1 VQAEPGE
8 VPGST
13 GIVNPRWV
21 GTGRTVFNN
30 KGNPVKQYEPFF
42 SATSDFED
50 EDSIVATG
58 VTPVVH
64 YDPLD
69 RVIRTEL
76 PDGSES
82 RVEFDPWRQ
91 VSFDPTRRSG
101 RHPLAHGAS
110 RRYAG

>member
-1 VQAEPGE
+1 LGGARHAQGPRAARAGAAEHA
-8 VPGST
+8 ST
-13 GIVNPRWV
+13 ARACRGWASR
-21 GTGRTVFNN
+21 NN

-50 EDSIVATG
+50 EDAIVATG
-58 VTPVVH
+58 VTPIIH

-82 RVEFDPWRQ
+82 RVEFDAWQ
-91 VSFDPTRRSG
+91 
-101 RHPLAHGAS
+101 
-110 RRYAG
+110 